1 MYGWFILYFA
11 VQHKLSQE
19 CKATMCVCWS
29 LSRVQPSATPWT
41 PCLPG
46 SSVHGILQA
55 RILEWGAIPFSRG
68 SSRPRGWNRVSHIA
82 GRFFTNW
89 ATREAQKATIFQFKK
104 EEEFI
109 IYKTWRT
116 MTYIDNQPCSI
127 NMGSDPWMWPPR
139 RSWGPW
145 ALGGDWSHLLWL
157 LSGPS
162 LSSCFHAVSSKHLHF
177 FQLVSQH
184 RNLKWW
190 GGSYSKNMLPGA
202 SASCSVFL
210 PLLSQPCI
218 VRRVCA

>member
-1 MYGWFILYFA
+1 MADSYCTLLYSTNCHSS
-11 VQHKLSQE
+11 VKRL
-19 CKATMCVCWS
+19 CVCVGHSVVSNPLQPHEPHVCQAPLSMEFSRQEYWS
-29 LSRVQPSATPWT
+29 GEPFPS
-41 PCLPG
+41 PG
-46 SSVHGILQA
+46 DLLDLGVETGSPTLQA
-55 RILEWGAIPFSRG
+55 DSLP
-68 SSRPRGWNRVSHIA
+68 
-82 GRFFTNW
+82 T

-116 MTYIDNQPCSI
+116 KTYTDNQPCSI

-139 RSWGPW
+139 QSWGPW
-145 ALGGDWSHLLWL
+145 TLGGDWSHLLWL